1 MELETFKSKIN
12 DKHKLIFGII
22 GVIASILFFKIE
34 NNVILVIIIPCL
46 MLIVP
51 TAKTR
56 NNKTVGKFLMVVLTI
71 AAFTTFVSLIYDL
84 TSGTNLKSYIDI
96 SLIFKS
102 YILPIILRIY
112 AIFCSFL
119 LTIPTK
125 IK

>member
-22 GVIASILFFKIE
+22 GVIASIIFFKIE

-71 AAFTTFVSLIYDL
+71 AVFTTFVSLIYDITL
-84 TSGTNLKSYIDI
+84 GTNLKSYIDI
-96 SLIFKS
+96 PLLYKS
-102 YILPIILRIY
+102 YILQIILRIY